1 MNTCVVCSMFL
12 SVYLFVLSVYTAAKS
27 RVDYDKTDKISY
39 AYDKE
44 NMLSKIDAELGLE
57 IAP

>member
-1 MNTCVVCSMFL
+1 MNACVACFLFL
-12 SVYLFVLSVYTAAKS
+12 SVYLFVLSAYTAANGGA
-27 RVDYDKTDKISY
+27 DYDKTSY

-44 NMLSKIDAELGLE
+44 NMILNIDVDAELGLE

>member
-1 MNTCVVCSMFL
+1 MFL

-27 RVDYDKTDKISY
+27 GVDYDKTDKISY

-44 NMLSKIDAELGLE
+44 NMLSKMDAELGLE